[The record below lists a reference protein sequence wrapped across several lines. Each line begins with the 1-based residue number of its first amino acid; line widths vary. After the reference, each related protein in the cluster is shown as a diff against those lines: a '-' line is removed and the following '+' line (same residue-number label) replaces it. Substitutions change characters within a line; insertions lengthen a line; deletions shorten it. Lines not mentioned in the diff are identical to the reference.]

1 MTKHFTPKTAP
12 ENAFPSGSRPEEHP
26 GAGPPLPCR
35 HPATSGQQRG
45 AGAAQPPPPCRRQ
58 SPAPRSGPAPAPQR
72 PAPYLAAPPG
82 PPLALPSAAAP
93 RSCRAEPPLPHGRA
107 SGLGAAGEARPGPRP
122 RHLSSLPACLGAAE
136 GSPPP
141 TAPTPGRAAEGRWP
155 PPTHRRA
162 VPDPS
167 RPPLPSVPQ
176 RLSAAPPGTARP
188 APPARHGGE
197 GRGGA
202 GRGTRPLCACS
213 GPPRRAPRLSLTSAR
228 AGGAGPAVGPRLW
241 AVSR

>member
-58 SPAPRSGPAPAPQR
+58 SPAPRSGPAAARPLPGRAAR
-72 PAPYLAAPPG
+72 PAASAPLGRRSPWLPG
-82 PPLALPSAAAP
+82 RAAAASWP
-93 RSCRAEPPLPHGRA
+93 RLRARSCGGSA
-107 SGLGAAGEARPGPRP
+107 PRP

-141 TAPTPGRAAEGRWP
+141 TAPTPGRAAEGR
-155 PPTHRRA
+155 
-162 VPDPS
+162 
-167 RPPLPSVPQ
+167 
-176 RLSAAPPGTARP
+176 
-188 APPARHGGE
+188 
-197 GRGGA
+197 
-202 GRGTRPLCACS
+202 
-213 GPPRRAPRLSLTSAR
+213 
-228 AGGAGPAVGPRLW
+228 
-241 AVSR
+241 